1 MFENS
6 SKFKT
11 KGLLLS
17 GILVITNEVLP
28 QNQNFV
34 AKCKSIAM
42 AISLKVLVDGPL
54 KIVFI
59 AVAVKFE
66 HLVQN
71 LYIYIFFFEVI
82 LSYTHLS
89 TITC

>member
-11 KGLLLS
+11 KWLLLS

-28 QNQNFV
+28 QSQNFV

-42 AISLKVLVDGPL
+42 AISKKVLVDGPL
-54 KIVFI
+54 KKAFI
-59 AVAVKFE
+59 AVAIKFDY
-66 HLVQN
+66 LTSR
-71 LYIYIFFFEVI
+71 FFYKKF
-82 LSYTHLS
+82 L
-89 TITC
+89 